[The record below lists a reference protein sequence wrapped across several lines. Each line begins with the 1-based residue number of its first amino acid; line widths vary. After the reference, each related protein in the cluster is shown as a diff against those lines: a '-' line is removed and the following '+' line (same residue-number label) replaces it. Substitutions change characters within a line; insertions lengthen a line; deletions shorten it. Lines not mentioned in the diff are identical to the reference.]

1 MRRSST
7 MAALALTAVALS
19 SSSGAAQPAAVD
31 LGLRVQLGHAGGA
44 IQDTTTGPNFQI
56 VLTVDSGAPVEQT
69 VTIRIG
75 LPDGL
80 RWGSDAPDATEGC
93 TGVAPAVCTQRL
105 TTNRVGHVRRRLLLG
120 CRGGA
125 ARHLQIT
132 ASVEGEQPDPDRSNN
147 TATFRFEVVAAG
159 GGGGGSGGGGS
170 GGGGSGGG
178 SAAAKASAVKLSP
191 AKPKAGS
198 TVVASVRVTK
208 GGAPLRPRAVGCS
221 ASIGTTKLKAAGR
234 SASGVASCLFRPC
247 GPRAGRRCADPC
259 GSRRAEPRSRER
271 SRSSSPSEARRR
283 PRQASRLQQRR
294 S

>member
-7 MAALALTAVALS
+7 VVALALTAVALS
-19 SSSGAAQPAAVD
+19 ASSGAAQPAAVD
-31 LGLRVQLGHAGGA
+31 LGLRVQLGRAGGA

-80 RWGSDAPDATEGC
+80 RWGSDAPDPTEGC

-105 TTNRVGHVRRRLLLG
+105 TTNPVGTFGGGYFWDVVAERLG
-120 CRGGA
+120 TYE
-125 ARHLQIT
+125 IT

-159 GGGGGSGGGGS
+159 GGGGGSGGGGSGGGGS

-221 ASIGTTKLKAAGR
+221 ASIGRTKLKAAGR
-234 SASGVASCLFRPC
+234 SGSGVASCLFRT
-247 GPRAGRRCADPC
+247 PRAARGKTLR
-259 GSRRAEPRSRER
+259 GSVRFTAGGTAFARAFSVKL
-271 SRSSSPSEARRR
+271 A
-283 PRQASRLQQRR
+283 
-294 S
+294 

>member
-7 MAALALTAVALS
+7 VAALALTAVALS

-105 TTNRVGHVRRRLLLG
+105 TTNRVGTFGGGYFWDVVAERLG
-120 CRGGA
+120 TYE
-125 ARHLQIT
+125 IT

-170 GGGGSGGG
+170 GGGGSGEVG
-178 SAAAKASAVKLSP
+178 AAEA
-191 AKPKAGS
+191 
-198 TVVASVRVTK
+198 
-208 GGAPLRPRAVGCS
+208 RPR
-221 ASIGTTKLKAAGR
+221 R
-234 SASGVASCLFRPC
+234 
-247 GPRAGRRCADPC
+247 
-259 GSRRAEPRSRER
+259 RRAR
-271 SRSSSPSEARRR
+271 
-283 PRQASRLQQRR
+283 
-294 S
+294 